1 MEKRLAFGLS
11 ECVYIWVYKLH
22 KSGII
27 SFICS
32 QVGNVLRDEGTAGY
46 IFSLASQLRQITLG
60 LHGPWYSSSYCATG
74 KSRESVIDSFPR
86 FMGAGPLLPWA
97 PSLSGPSSDT
107 LPKYSQSKPDI

>member
-74 KSRESVIDSFPR
+74 KSRECDR
-86 FMGAGPLLPWA
+86 LLSPVHGSW
-97 PSLSGPSSDT
+97 PSST
-107 LPKYSQSKPDI
+107 LGSISIRALI